1 VLADASKRSPEKRSY
16 AAVNQGHMRRESST
30 RPGQMDDVVVRLD
43 DFGKSYGDFAAVS
56 ELSLEIRRGEVFGFL
71 GPNGAGKT
79 TTIECIVGLQRPSGG
94 SIRVLGFDPA
104 VDRDA
109 ITRRVAVQPQSAS
122 LFDTLTVRETLELF
136 SSFHEQPRPVAEVLA
151 EIGLSDQ
158 ATERSK
164 GLSGG
169 QTRRLLLGVALVA
182 DPEVLVLDEPSA
194 GLDPAA
200 RQALWRVIY
209 GLRDRGTTI
218 VLSTHHMDE
227 ATSVCDR
234 VAIIVGGRL
243 AALDSPDEL
252 VRQHASTSD
261 VAFTVASTVPDAE
274 IGAALEV
281 PFTSERVSGGIRVR
295 VTTDDPDELIRR
307 VTFARALRARELDVR
322 QGSLE
327 DIFLRLAELPDE
339 RRRRDTTTE
348 GNRS

>member
-1 VLADASKRSPEKRSY
+1 
-16 AAVNQGHMRRESST
+16 MRREAGT
-30 RPGQMDDVVVRLD
+30 GRGTGDEVVELHGFTKSFDEFEAVRD
-43 DFGKSYGDFAAVS
+43 
-56 ELSLEIRRGEVFGFL
+56 LSLGIRRGEVFGFL

-79 TTIECIVGLQRPSGG
+79 TTIECIVGLQRPTGG
-94 SIRVLGFDPA
+94 SIRVLGLDPSR
-104 VDRDA
+104 DRGE

-136 SSFHEQPRPVAEVLA
+136 SSFHEQPRALEEVLA
-151 EIGLSDQ
+151 EIGLQEQ
-158 ATERSK
+158 ASERSK
-164 GLSGG
+164 ALSGG

-200 RQALWRVIY
+200 RQALWKVIY

-218 VLSTHHMDE
+218 ILSTHHMDE

-234 VAIIVGGRL
+234 VAIMVGGRL

-261 VAFTVASTVPDAE
+261 VAFTVATTVSDADL
-274 IGAALEV
+274 ASALEV
-281 PFTSERVSGGIRVR
+281 PFTSDPVPGGTRVR

-307 VTFARALRARELDVR
+307 VTFARALRARELNVR

-339 RRRRDTTTE
+339 RRRRDTTAE